1 MENIMNLDKNK
12 KIIILVMAVLLVVT
26 IILMGKVFKSRED
39 IEEEAT
45 ETSFLTSTI
54 LKIEDNYVTLQDENN
69 IIYTFLVTDA
79 VGLEVTVGESIELE
93 YKGELDKTLTV
104 QNNEV
109 VGYKVLQLDNKKVPD
124 LWNDKGIFSKYY
136 DAALE
141 TLNGLS
147 LDEKIGQ
154 IILPRV
160 PGNNAIED
168 LIKYKFGGY
177 VLYTKD
183 FKDKEKNDVISMINS
198 YQNNSKIPLLIATD
212 EEGGTIVRV
221 SSNNKLVPEPFKSPS
236 ALYQENGMTAIRED
250 TINKSKVLSELGI
263 NVNLAPV
270 VDVSTSGGD
279 YIHARSLGED
289 TATTS
294 EFAKN
299 VINASFGKNVSYVLK
314 HFPGY
319 GSNTDTHK
327 GESVDSRDKDTVM
340 KTDIPPFQA
349 GIEAG
354 AEAVMMSHHVS
365 EAFDKSK
372 PASLSSDVHNVLR
385 NDLGFTG
392 IIMTDDLDMSALNTK
407 YSETKVKEAL
417 LAGNDI
423 LIVNDY
429 KTTIT
434 KIKSLIEDEEISEDL
449 INKLAFRVIAWKYY
463 KGLIIPNQK

>member
-1 MENIMNLDKNK
+1 MKDYMNK
-12 KIIILVMAVLLVVT
+12 KIIIGVMAVILVIAFVLLGRSFNKKKDIGEDT
-26 IILMGKVFKSRED
+26 I
-39 IEEEAT
+39 
-45 ETSFLTSTI
+45 ETSHLTSTI
-54 LKIEDNYVTLQDENN
+54 LNIDDNYVTLQDENN

-79 VGLEVTVGESIELE
+79 VGLEVAVGETIDLE
-93 YKGELDKTLTV
+93 YKGELNRGLSV
-104 QNNEV
+104 QTSEV
-109 VGYKVLQLDNKKVPD
+109 VGYKVLQLDNNKVPD

-136 DAALE
+136 DFAYE
-141 TLNGLS
+141 TLKGLS

-154 IILPRV
+154 ILLPRV

-183 FKDKEKNDVISMINS
+183 FQDKEKNEVISMINS

-212 EEGGTIVRV
+212 EEGGSIVRV
-221 SSNNKLVPEPFKSPS
+221 SSNNKLVETPFKSPS
-236 ALYQENGMTAIRED
+236 ALYKENGMTAIRED

-279 YIHARSLGED
+279 YIHDRSLGED

-294 EFAKN
+294 EYAKN
-299 VINASFGKNVSYVLK
+299 VINASLNKNVSYVLK

-340 KTDIPPFQA
+340 KTDIPPFEA
-349 GIEAG
+349 GIAAG
-354 AEAVMMSHHVS
+354 AEAIMMSHHVS

-372 PASLSSDVHNVLR
+372 PASLSTEVHNVLR
-385 NDLGFTG
+385 DELGFTG

-407 YSETKVKEAL
+407 YSETKVKDAL

-429 KTTIT
+429 KTTFT
-434 KIKSLIEDEEISEDL
+434 KIKSLIDSEDISEDL

>member
-1 MENIMNLDKNK
+1 MNIDKNK
-12 KIIILVMAVLLVVT
+12 KIVIGIMTIILVITFLL
-26 IILMGKVFKSRED
+26 IGKVFKNKTD
-39 IEEEAT
+39 DTLEAVK
-45 ETSFLTSTI
+45 TSFLTSTI
-54 LKIEDNYVTLQDENN
+54 LNIDDNYLTLQDENN

-79 VGLEVTVGESIELE
+79 VGLEVAVGESIELE
-93 YKGELDKTLTV
+93 YKGELDKTLDV

-109 VGYKVLQLDNKKVPD
+109 VGYKVLQLADGKVPTV
-124 LWNDKGIFSKYY
+124 WNDNGIFSKYY
-136 DAALE
+136 DFALE
-141 TLNGLS
+141 TVNNLT

-154 IILPRV
+154 ILLPRV
-160 PGNNAIED
+160 PDKDAIED
-168 LIKYKFGGY
+168 LKKYKFGGY

-183 FKDKEKNDVISMINS
+183 FQDKEKNEVINMINN

-221 SSNNKLVPEPFKSPS
+221 SSNNKLVDTPFKSPS
-236 ALYQENGMTAIRED
+236 TLYKENGMTAIRED

-279 YIHARSLGED
+279 YIHERALGED
-289 TATTS
+289 TAITK
-294 EFAKN
+294 EYAKN
-299 VINASFGKNVSYVLK
+299 VINASLSKNVSYVLK

-327 GESVDSRDKDTVM
+327 NESIDTRDKDTVM

-349 GIEAG
+349 GISAG

-385 NDLGFTG
+385 DDLGFTG

-407 YSETKVKEAL
+407 YADTKVKDAL
-417 LAGNDI
+417 LSGNDI
-423 LIVNDY
+423 LIVTDY

-434 KIKSLIEDEEISEDL
+434 KIKSLIENGDISEDL
-449 INKLAFRVIAWKYY
+449 ITKLAFRIIAWKYY

>member
-1 MENIMNLDKNK
+1 ML
-12 KIIILVMAVLLVVT
+12 
-26 IILMGKVFKSRED
+26 
-39 IEEEAT
+39 
-45 ETSFLTSTI
+45 
-54 LKIEDNYVTLQDENN
+54 LKIYLN
-69 IIYTFLVTDA
+69 INLGDMF
-79 VGLEVTVGESIELE
+79 
-93 YKGELDKTLTV
+93 
-104 QNNEV
+104 
-109 VGYKVLQLDNKKVPD
+109 
-124 LWNDKGIFSKYY
+124 
-136 DAALE
+136 
-141 TLNGLS
+141 
-147 LDEKIGQ
+147 
-154 IILPRV
+154 
-160 PGNNAIED
+160 
-168 LIKYKFGGY
+168 
-177 VLYTKD
+177 YTKD
-183 FKDKEKNDVISMINS
+183 FKDKEKNEVISMINN

-279 YIHARSLGED
+279 YIHKRSLGED

-372 PASLSSDVHNVLR
+372 PSSLSSDVHNVLR

-449 INKLAFRVIAWKYY
+449 INKLAFRVLAWKYY